1 MKRKLML
8 ILLAGLLA
16 VGLVGASAPAARAD
30 DTVYTEGTLY
40 YTIANGSI
48 TITGCFG
55 RDAEVHVPAMI
66 AGIPVNTIA
75 SGAFANNEYV
85 KTVYLPDTISKVGPG
100 AFGDGVRVIYNANT
114 DHPQDTPTDLILGL
128 LTPAAT
134 DDPNATEPPAEPT
147 EPPAEPTEPPAAPTP
162 TQGSGTED
170 IPATTPKPTATPVH
184 GSGSEEFGV
193 TPAPTRKPAAT
204 QKPAATPKVTE
215 APTEEPLPSVDV
227 GPIGEVTENGTVIAE
242 VEVEFG
248 DEDPTPAPTEAPT
261 EVPAAEAP
269 KTTDA
274 PKVAEAKTT
283 DAPVKTEPVATAE
296 PAPAEEGRGSG
307 WIWGVGGAAVVI
319 AGAAVLLK
327 KRKKA

>member
-8 ILLAGLLA
+8 ILLAALLA

-40 YTIANGSI
+40 YTLGDGTI
-48 TITGCFG
+48 TIVGCFG
-55 RDAEVHVPAMI
+55 KNEEIHVPAMI

-85 KTVYLPDTISKVGPG
+85 KTVYLPDTISKVEPG
-100 AFGDGVRVIYNANT
+100 AFGDWVKVIYNANT

-147 EPPAEPTEPPAAPTP
+147 EPPVAPTDPPAAPTEPPADPTP
-162 TQGSGTED
+162 AATAKPTAK
-170 IPATTPKPTATPVH
+170 PTAKATAKATAKTTPKA
-184 GSGSEEFGV
+184 
-193 TPAPTRKPAAT
+193 
-204 QKPAATPKVTE
+204 TE
-215 APTEEPLPSVDV
+215 APTEEPLPSIDV
-227 GPIGEVTENGTVIAE
+227 GPIGEVSEDGTVIAE
-242 VEVEFG
+242 VEVNFG
-248 DEDPTPAPTEAPT
+248 DEDPTPVPTEAPVT
-261 EVPAAEAP
+261 EAP
-269 KTTDA
+269 KATDA

-283 DAPVKTEPVATAE
+283 DAPVKTEPTATPE

>member
-8 ILLAGLLA
+8 ILLVALLA
-16 VGLVGASAPAARAD
+16 VGLVGVSAPAARAD

-100 AFGDGVRVIYNANT
+100 AFGEGVRVIYNANT

-128 LTPAAT
+128 LTPAQ
-134 DDPNATEPPAEPT
+134 PT
-147 EPPAEPTEPPAAPTP
+147 EPPAQPTEPPAQPTEP
-162 TQGSGTED
+162 PAQATQPPATATPEHGSGTAAFPDEGT
-170 IPATTPKPTATPVH
+170 PAPTATPKA
-184 GSGSEEFGV
+184 
-193 TPAPTRKPAAT
+193 TAKPAAAT
-204 QKPAATPKVTE
+204 QKPAAATATP
-215 APTEEPLPSVDV
+215 APTEIAGGV
-227 GPIGEVTENGTVIAE
+227 GEVTEDGTVVAE

-248 DEDPTPAPTEAPT
+248 ETEATPAPTEAPT
-261 EVPAAEAP
+261 PEPTEAP
-269 KTTDA
+269 TAEPTQAPTAAPTEAPATAAPQATDA
-274 PKVAEAKTT
+274 PTA
-283 DAPVKTEPVATAE
+283 APEKTAE
-296 PAPAEEGRGSG
+296 PEAPRSMVWVWVLLGLLA
-307 WIWGVGGAAVVI
+307 VCCAVVL
-319 AGAAVLLK
+319 VRM
-327 KRKKA
+327 RKKKAD

>member
-1 MKRKLML
+1 MKRNLML
-8 ILLAGLLA
+8 ILLAALLA
-16 VGLVGASAPAARAD
+16 VGLVGVSAPAARAD

-40 YTIANGSI
+40 YTIANESI

-55 RDAEVHVPAMI
+55 RDAEIHVPAMI

-75 SGAFANNEYV
+75 AGAFANNENV
-85 KTVYLPDTISKVGPG
+85 KTVYLPDTISKVEPG
-100 AFGDGVRVIYNANT
+100 AFGEGVRVIYNANT

-184 GSGSEEFGV
+184 GSGSEEFGA
-193 TPAPTRKPAAT
+193 TAAPTRKPAAT

-227 GPIGEVTENGTVIAE
+227 GAIGEVTENGTVIAE

-248 DEDPTPAPTEAPT
+248 DEDPTPAPTE
-261 EVPAAEAP
+261 VPAAEAP
-269 KTTDA
+269 KATDA
-274 PKVAEAKTT
+274 PKVAEVKAT
-283 DAPVKTEPVATAE
+283 DAPVKPEPVATAE
-296 PAPAEEGRGSG
+296 PAPAEAGRGSG
-307 WIWGVGGAAVVI
+307 WIWGVVGAAAVI
-319 AGAAVLLK
+319 AGAAVLVK
-327 KRKKA
+327 KRRKA